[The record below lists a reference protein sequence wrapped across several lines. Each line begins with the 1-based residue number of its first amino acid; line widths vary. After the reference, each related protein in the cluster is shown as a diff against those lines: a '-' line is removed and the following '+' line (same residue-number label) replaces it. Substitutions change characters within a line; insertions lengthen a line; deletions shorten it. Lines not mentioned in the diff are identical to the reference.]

1 LFNSLIL
8 EFAFSAFRQPIG
20 EDQLMTTQ
28 ARKRF
33 RELLAAPEVLLLPG
47 AYDALSAKMIEA
59 AGFNAVTAG
68 GLAGIASMLAEPD
81 IGQSNMRDYADH
93 YARICGAVAVPVTV
107 DGDTGFGDVNNV
119 RHMVR
124 AFEAAGVAAFF
135 INDQVFPQ
143 RCGYLPGKQVIPV
156 EDMLSKI
163 KAAVDAR
170 RDESLV
176 IGART
181 DAALVSGLN
190 EAIDRS
196 CLFIEAGADI
206 AKPQCV
212 DLPEDIARVVRE
224 VPGPHITTLS
234 QAAGKHKLD
243 IADLRALGVA
253 AISLPSVTLFTAMA
267 AVKRGL
273 ATLKQ
278 EDSLGAV
285 AENLLPLDEYYELTG
300 LHRLL
305 AREKEY
311 QDAATSLTAKAAH
324 KQTA

>member
-1 LFNSLIL
+1 
-8 EFAFSAFRQPIG
+8 
-20 EDQLMTTQ
+20 MTE

-33 RELLAAPEVLLLPG
+33 RELLAAPEVLVLPG
-47 AYDALSAKMIEA
+47 AYDALSARMIEQ

-68 GLAGIASMLAEPD
+68 GLAGIASMMAEPD
-81 IGQSNMRDYADH
+81 IGQSTMRDYADH
-93 YARICGAVAVPVTV
+93 YARICGAVTVPVTV

-124 AFEAAGVAAFF
+124 AFEAAGVAGFF

-156 EDMLSKI
+156 EDMLAKI

-170 RDESLV
+170 RDESMV

-181 DAALVSGLN
+181 DAALVSGL
-190 EAIDRS
+190 EDAIERS

-212 DLPEDIARVVRE
+212 DRPEDIARVVRE

-234 QAAGKHKLD
+234 QAAGTHKTD
-243 IADLRALGVA
+243 IADLTALGVA
-253 AISLPSVTLFTAMA
+253 AISLPSVALFSAMT
-267 AVKRGL
+267 AVKNNL
-273 ATLKQ
+273 AILKR
-278 EDSLGAV
+278 ENALGAISPS
-285 AENLLPLDEYYELTG
+285 LFPLEDYFELTG
-300 LHRLL
+300 LHALL

-311 QDAATSLTAKAAH
+311 QEAARSLAAKAAR
-324 KQTA
+324 KKTA

>member
-1 LFNSLIL
+1 LFLRICIQQI
-8 EFAFSAFRQPIG
+8 A
-20 EDQLMTTQ
+20 EDRSMTTA

-33 RELLAAPEVLLLPG
+33 RELLAAPEVLILPG
-47 AYDALSAKMIEA
+47 AYDALSARMIEA
-59 AGFNAVTAG
+59 AGFDAVTAG
-68 GLAGIASMLAEPD
+68 GLAGIASMMAEPD
-81 IGQSNMRDYADH
+81 IGQSNVRDYADH
-93 YARICGAVAVPVTV
+93 YARVCGAVTVPVTV

-119 RHMVR
+119 RQMVR

-143 RCGYLPGKQVIPV
+143 RCGYLPGKRVVPV

-170 RDESLV
+170 RDESMV

-181 DAALVSGLN
+181 DAALISGLS

-196 CLFIEAGADI
+196 CLFLEAGADI

-212 DLPEDIARVVRE
+212 DKPEDIARVVRE
-224 VPGPHITTLS
+224 VPSPHITTLS
-234 QAAGKHKLD
+234 QAAGKHKFD
-243 IADLRALGVA
+243 IADLSALGVA
-253 AISLPSVTLFTAMA
+253 AISLPSIALFSAMT
-267 AVKRGL
+267 AVKNNL
-273 ATLKQ
+273 ATLKR
-278 EDSLGAV
+278 ENSLGAV
-285 AENLLPLDEYYELTG
+285 APNLFPLEEYFELTG

-311 QDAATSLTAKAAH
+311 QDAARDLTARTAR
-324 KQTA
+324 KQSA

>member
-1 LFNSLIL
+1 
-8 EFAFSAFRQPIG
+8 
-20 EDQLMTTQ
+20 MTTA
-28 ARKRF
+28 ARKRL
-33 RELLAAPEVLLLPG
+33 RELLAAPEILVIPG
-47 AYDALSAKMIEA
+47 AYDALSARIIEK
-59 AGFNAVTAG
+59 AGFDAVTAG
-68 GLAGIASMLAEPD
+68 GYAGIGSMLAEPD

-93 YARICGAVAVPVTV
+93 YARICSAVTVPVTV

-124 AFEAAGVAAFF
+124 TFEAAGVAGFF

-156 EDMLSKI
+156 ENMLAKI
-163 KAAVDAR
+163 KAAIDAR

-181 DAALVSGLN
+181 DAAGVLDLN

-212 DLPEDIARVVRE
+212 DRPEDIARVVRE

-234 QAAGKHKLD
+234 QAAGTHRLD
-243 IADLRALGVA
+243 ISDLHALGVA
-253 AISLPSVTLFTAMA
+253 AVSLPSVALFAAAA
-267 AVKRGL
+267 AVKNVL
-273 ATLKQ
+273 ATLKR
-278 EDSLGAV
+278 ENALSSV
-285 AENLLPLDEYYELTG
+285 ASNLLPLEEYYDLTG
-300 LHRLL
+300 LHILA
-305 AREKEY
+305 AREKTY
-311 QDAATSLTAKAAH
+311 QEAARSLVTETAR

>member
-1 LFNSLIL
+1 
-8 EFAFSAFRQPIG
+8 
-20 EDQLMTTQ
+20 MTTV

-33 RELLAAPEVLLLPG
+33 RELLAAPQVLVIPG
-47 AYDALSAKMIEA
+47 ADDALSARMIEA
-59 AGFNAVTAG
+59 AGFDAVIAG

-81 IGQSNMRDYADH
+81 IGQSSMRDYADH
-93 YARICGAVAVPVTV
+93 YARVCGAVTIPVTV

-124 AFEAAGVAAFF
+124 AFEAAGVAALV

-156 EDMLSKI
+156 EDMLSKV

-170 RDESLV
+170 RDESMM

-196 CLFIEAGADI
+196 CLFMEAGADF

-212 DLPEDIARVVRE
+212 DRPEDIARVVRE
-224 VPGPHITTLS
+224 VPGPHITTMS
-234 QAAGKHKLD
+234 QAAGTHKLD
-243 IADLRALGVA
+243 IAERAALGVA
-253 AISLPSVTLFTAMA
+253 AVSLPSVTLFTAMA
-267 AVKRGL
+267 AMKKSL
-273 ATLKQ
+273 ATLKR
-278 EDSLGAV
+278 ENSLGAV
-285 AENLLPLDEYYELTG
+285 APNLLPLEEYYELTG
-300 LHRLL
+300 LHKLL
-305 AREKEY
+305 AREKDY
-311 QDAATSLTAKAAH
+311 QEAARELAAKAVRKRSA
-324 KQTA
+324 

>member
-1 LFNSLIL
+1 
-8 EFAFSAFRQPIG
+8 
-20 EDQLMTTQ
+20 MTT
-28 ARKRF
+28 AVRKRF
-33 RELLAAPEVLLLPG
+33 RELLAAPEVLILPG
-47 AYDALSAKMIEA
+47 AYDALSARMIEA

-93 YARICGAVAVPVTV
+93 YSRICAAVTVPVTV

-124 AFEAAGVAAFF
+124 AFEAAGVAGFF
-135 INDQVFPQ
+135 FNDQAFPQ

-156 EDMLSKI
+156 EEMLSKI

-170 RDESLV
+170 CDESLV

-212 DLPEDIARVVRE
+212 DRPEDIARVVRE
-224 VPGPHITTLS
+224 VPGPHIATLS
-234 QAAGKHKLD
+234 QAAGAHKHD
-243 IADLRALGVA
+243 IADLSALSVA
-253 AISLPSVTLFTAMA
+253 AVSLPSVALFTAMA
-267 AVKRGL
+267 AMKNNL
-273 ATLKQ
+273 ATLKRKNAL
-278 EDSLGAV
+278 SAI
-285 AENLLPLDEYYELTG
+285 ASSLLPLEEYYELTG
-300 LHRLL
+300 LSTLL
-305 AREKEY
+305 EREKDY
-311 QDAATSLTAKAAH
+311 QEAARNLTAKGVR
-324 KQTA
+324 KKTA

>member
-1 LFNSLIL
+1 
-8 EFAFSAFRQPIG
+8 
-20 EDQLMTTQ
+20 MTTV

-33 RELLAAPEVLLLPG
+33 RELLAAPQVLLLPG
-47 AYDALSAKMIEA
+47 AYDALSARMIEA
-59 AGFNAVTAG
+59 AGFDAVTAG

-93 YARICGAVAVPVTV
+93 YGRVCGAVSIPVTV

-119 RHMVR
+119 RHMTR
-124 AFEAAGVAAFF
+124 AFEAAGVAALV

-156 EDMLSKI
+156 EDMLAKI

-170 RDESLV
+170 QDESLM

-181 DAALVSGLN
+181 DATVVSGLN

-196 CLFIEAGADI
+196 CLFIEAGADF

-212 DLPEDIARVVRE
+212 DRPEDIARVVRE

-234 QAAGKHKLD
+234 QAAGIHKHD
-243 IADLRALGVA
+243 IKELTALGVA
-253 AISLPSVTLFTAMA
+253 AISLPSITLFSAMT
-267 AVKRGL
+267 AVKNNL
-273 ATLKQ
+273 ATLKR
-278 EDSLGAV
+278 ENSLAAV
-285 AENLLPLDEYYELTG
+285 QPMLFPLEEYFELTG
-300 LHRLL
+300 LHQLL
-305 AREKEY
+305 AQQKHYEE
-311 QDAATSLTAKAAH
+311 AARSLTAKPAR
-324 KQTA
+324 KQSA

>member
-1 LFNSLIL
+1 
-8 EFAFSAFRQPIG
+8 
-20 EDQLMTTQ
+20 
-28 ARKRF
+28 
-33 RELLAAPEVLLLPG
+33 
-47 AYDALSAKMIEA
+47 
-59 AGFNAVTAG
+59 
-68 GLAGIASMLAEPD
+68 
-81 IGQSNMRDYADH
+81 
-93 YARICGAVAVPVTV
+93 
-107 DGDTGFGDVNNV
+107 V

-156 EDMLSKI
+156 EDMLAKI

-196 CLFIEAGADI
+196 CLFLEAGADI

-212 DLPEDIARVVRE
+212 DRPEDIARVVRE
-224 VPGPHITTLS
+224 VPCPHITTLS

-243 IADLRALGVA
+243 IADLTALGVA
-253 AISLPSVTLFTAMA
+253 AISLPSVALFTAMA
-267 AVKRGL
+267 AMKNNL
-273 ATLKQ
+273 ATLKR
-278 EDSLGAV
+278 ENSLGAI
-285 AENLLPLDEYYELTG
+285 AASLFPLEDYYELTG
-300 LHRLL
+300 LERLL

-311 QDAATSLTAKAAH
+311 QDEARKLVAKTGRKKRA
-324 KQTA
+324 